1 MERRKFIKT
10 CCYTT
15 VGIPVL
21 ATTLQS
27 CGAIYYAT
35 TTKDANRLVVKKS
48 EFWYIKPG
56 GRTGGKDKKVNRA
69 FVLVKTESMEF
80 PICLY
85 KMDVDVYSASLLHCT
100 HRGCELNVGGGIYSC
115 PCHGSEFSVTGKV
128 LEGPADR
135 DLKTFKTEIDS
146 ENIYILQA

>member
-10 CCYTT
+10 CCFTV
-15 VGIPVL
+15 VGIPLV
-21 ATTLQS
+21 TTLQS

-35 TTKDANRLVVKKS
+35 VTKDTNRLLVKKT
-48 EFWYIKPG
+48 EFWYIK
-56 GRTGGKDKKVNRA
+56 KDKKINRD
-69 FVLVKTESMEF
+69 FVLVKTENMEF

-85 KMDVDVYSASLLHCT
+85 KKNDDVYSASLLRCT
-100 HRGCELNVGGGIYSC
+100 HRSCELNVGGGIYSC

-135 DLKTFKTEIDS
+135 DLKTFKTETANA
-146 ENIYILQA
+146 NIYILQA